1 MSFSF
6 SAFLASAESAFAS
19 FQTVAAPLE
28 QLAQT
33 AAPIVESLVP
43 ASVPAISAIEAGAA
57 SIAAIAPNA
66 MNDAQSAIAVGK
78 QIVADGHP
86 LLTQLENL
94 FGSLFHT
101 STAPG
106 GVVVLTPKTSAATA
120 PVTAIAP
127 PPGNAKS

>member
-6 SAFLASAESAFAS
+6 SAFLTSAESAFAS
-19 FQTVAAPLE
+19 FQIVAAPLE

-33 AAPIVESLVP
+33 AAPIVEALVP

-86 LLTQLENL
+86 LLTQLESL

-120 PVTAIAP
+120 PVAAIAP

>member
-1 MSFSF
+1 MSFSL
-6 SAFLASAESAFAS
+6 SALLVSAESAFAS
-19 FQTVAAPLE
+19 FQTIAAPLE
-28 QLAQT
+28 SLAQT
-33 AAPIVESLVP
+33 AAPIVEELAP
-43 ASVPAISAIEAGAA
+43 QSVPVISAIEAGAA
-57 SIAAIAPNA
+57 SIAAIAPSA
-66 MNDAQSAIAVGK
+66 LNDAQAAIAVGK

-86 LLTQLENL
+86 LLTQLESL

-120 PVTAIAP
+120 PASSIVA